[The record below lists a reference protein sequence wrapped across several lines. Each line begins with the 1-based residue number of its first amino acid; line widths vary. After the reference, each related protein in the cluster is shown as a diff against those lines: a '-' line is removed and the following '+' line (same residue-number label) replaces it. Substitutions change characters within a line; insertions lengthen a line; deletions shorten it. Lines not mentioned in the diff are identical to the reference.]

1 MRASIHA
8 CVRVCKRACLYLLC
22 SVGCVLVRVRKS
34 LCVFLCVN
42 SGTVSVIALCFS
54 VCV

>member
-8 CVRVCKRACLYLLC
+8 WVRLCKRACLSLLC
-22 SVGCVLVRVRKS
+22 SSGCVSVRVRKS
-34 LCVFLCVN
+34 LSVFLFAN